1 MFDVING
8 LPIHAL
14 VVHGVVVLLPLMALV
29 TIAVGFRPAWRQQ
42 AAWWVVVADAAV
54 LLLVFVAV
62 RSGETFQRRLGGQV
76 AIDHGQQARLLLP
89 ISLAMLVG
97 ALLVALLARRGGGA
111 STGVAALVTLVGLV
125 AIGWTVRAGD
135 SGARAVWESV
145 IQGTQAP

>member
-1 MFDVING
+1 MFDLING
-8 LPIHAL
+8 LPMHAL

-29 TIAVGFRPAWRQQ
+29 TIAVGFRPSWRRQ
-42 AAWWVVVADAAV
+42 AAWWVVAADAAV
-54 LLLVFVAV
+54 LVLVFVAV
-62 RSGETFQRRLGGQV
+62 RSGETFQQRLGGQV
-76 AIDHGQQARLLLP
+76 AIDHGQQAKLLLP

-97 ALLVALLARRGGGA
+97 AVLVALLSSRGGGA
-111 STGVAALVTLVGLV
+111 STGVAVLVTLVGLV